1 MNNIKSSLRIATLV
15 ALFAIALSGILSTSE
30 TDDMTR
36 WITTLIISKSLGV
49 ASLWAFLRLYLRWSR
64 TDKWISRYHAWN
76 IKGCNQ

>member
-15 ALFAIALSGILSTSE
+15 ALFAIALSGILSTPE
-30 TDDMTR
+30 ADDMTR

-49 ASLWAFLRLYLRWSR
+49 VSLWAFIRLYLRWSR

-76 IKGCNQ
+76 MKGCNQ